1 VPRLFG
7 VAAAGLGWLTFLSP
21 PLANQMRVYLEVLG
35 VIGEVPLVLWL
46 VVVGVEPR
54 PTQTI

>member
-1 VPRLFG
+1 VLI
-7 VAAAGLGWLTFLSP
+7 AAAGLGWLTFLSP